1 MTLSVSAVGAER
13 VSYRWR
19 KDEEDIID
27 PTSFTGIDA
36 SSLTINQFLPE
47 HQGKYLCVIKHSEGS
62 IESEPADLA
71 LGNYNYNCNADL
83 KYIMLFQLC
92 RF

>member
-1 MTLSVSAVGAER
+1 MTLSVLAVGAER

-36 SSLTINQFLPE
+36 SSLTINQFLPD
-47 HQGKYLCVIKHSEGS
+47 HQGKYLCVIEHSEGS
-62 IESEPADLA
+62 IESKTADLA
-71 LGNYNYNCNADL
+71 LGN
-83 KYIMLFQLC
+83 
-92 RF
+92 